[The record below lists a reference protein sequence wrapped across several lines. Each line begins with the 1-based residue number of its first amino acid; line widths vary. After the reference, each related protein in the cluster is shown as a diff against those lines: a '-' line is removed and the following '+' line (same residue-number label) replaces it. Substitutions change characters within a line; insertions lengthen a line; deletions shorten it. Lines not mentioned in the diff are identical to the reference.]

1 VGAGASPG
9 DGGGVDAGGLGA
21 GWDAGEGLGAGGVGV
36 GWDTGEGSGAGGV
49 GVGWDTGEG
58 SGAGGVGVGWDTGQG
73 SGDGGGGAGC
83 DTGEGPGAGRD
94 SATCADADAPS
105 ARDAG
110 AYPDTVD
117 ADPGSGGTGCG
128 AGTGAGEGP
137 GAGKGPGGG
146 VSGSG
151 AGGTGG
157 GAGAG
162 VGPGDGPGSPGTG
175 TSGCGEGPAGPGGGT
190 MGPGT
195 GAGAVPPRWISDRPP
210 SLPTLPS
217 PSGLPVFCS
226 VIEMALLRHGDR
238 DPRRPAGRP
247 QSCAAGRWPT
257 APNSLPSLGSRWARA
272 DPSTRRTGRRL
283 TRHGYAAR
291 VIAGAVLCPAAPLL
305 IPGVAEAVAAEQP
318 GLAVAVRTAADGLSL
333 RSEKILV
340 VTAGRCTGWTPQ
352 LPFVLG
358 PDPFRRSDRPGGPG
372 GPGAPRAS
380 GGPDGPDGPEYPS
393 CPDCPGWS
401 SAPSLA
407 SGPWPAAGS
416 LWAPGTWVG
425 RVLLPDAL
433 LAVLEV
439 GDGDLD
445 ALAPA
450 VAAARFADDRTGVL
464 VLADGATSHLS
475 ATSPDAPP
483 EGFERSLTT
492 ALATGDP
499 ARLSAWCRN
508 NRTPGHRLG
517 ATAPRSLAVLAEL
530 AGGRRWTAAAR
541 YLGAPFGVGYHIA
554 SWWP

>member
-1 VGAGASPG
+1 
-9 DGGGVDAGGLGA
+9 
-21 GWDAGEGLGAGGVGV
+21 
-36 GWDTGEGSGAGGV
+36 
-49 GVGWDTGEG
+49 
-58 SGAGGVGVGWDTGQG
+58 
-73 SGDGGGGAGC
+73 
-83 DTGEGPGAGRD
+83 
-94 SATCADADAPS
+94 
-105 ARDAG
+105 
-110 AYPDTVD
+110 
-117 ADPGSGGTGCG
+117 
-128 AGTGAGEGP
+128 
-137 GAGKGPGGG
+137 
-146 VSGSG
+146 
-151 AGGTGG
+151 
-157 GAGAG
+157 
-162 VGPGDGPGSPGTG
+162 
-175 TSGCGEGPAGPGGGT
+175 

-195 GAGAVPPRWISDRPP
+195 GAGAVPTGWMSAGPP

-257 APNSLPSLGSRWARA
+257 APNSLPSLGSRRARA

-283 TRHGYAAR
+283 TGHGYAAR

-305 IPGVAEAVAAEQP
+305 IPGVADAVAAEQP
-318 GLAVAVRTAADGLSL
+318 DLAVAVRTAADGLLL

-340 VTAGRCTGWTPQ
+340 VTAGRRTGWTPQ
-352 LPFVLG
+352 LPDVLG
-358 PDPFRRSDRPGGPG
+358 PDPFRRGDYRGGPG
-372 GPGAPRAS
+372 CPGCPN
-380 GGPDGPDGPEYPS
+380 GPDGPGYPS

-401 SAPSLA
+401 SAPSPTD
-407 SGPWPAAGS
+407 GPLPVAES

-425 RVLLPDAL
+425 RALLPQAL

-445 ALAPA
+445 ALVPA
-450 VAAARFADDRTGVL
+450 AAAARFADDRAGVL
-464 VLADGATSHLS
+464 VLADGATCHLS

-483 EGFERSLTT
+483 EGFERSLNT

-530 AGGRRWTAAAR
+530 AGGRRWTAAAH